1 MGRSDIIKKLI
12 MDGYKVIQRWDK
24 ESNYYELI
32 TDIHSVSGQRF
43 SLHRRFLHSELQFT
57 KFDLIAYEEE
67 RCLNAL
73 YSEILKAA
81 E

>member
-12 MDGYKVIQRWDK
+12 IDGYKVIQRWEKGIDC
-24 ESNYYELI
+24 YELI
-32 TDIHSVSGQRF
+32 TDIHSISGQRF
-43 SLHRRFLHSELQFT
+43 SLHRRVSYSELQFT
-57 KFDLIAYEEE
+57 QIDLIAYEEE
-67 RCLNAL
+67 KCLNAL